1 MSRIFL
7 RISSWYALMWLSASI
22 SCAQRFSMILTGPFP
37 KMSFWKMSVR
47 EACGSTE
54 KTRTFLPWDA
64 SQ

>member
-1 MSRIFL
+1 VAVGVDLL
-7 RISSWYALMWLSASI
+7 RPEVLHDLH
-22 SCAQRFSMILTGPFP
+22 RPLP

-54 KTRTFLPWDA
+54 KTRTFFPCEA